1 MIKDGENLIQSY
13 STKFNINCNIE
24 HDLNISYTEILQ
36 KILSISIL
44 GDDSQLS
51 SVAFITE

>member
-1 MIKDGENLIQSY
+1 MIKDGENLIQSH

-51 SVAFITE
+51 SVAFIAE